1 MSADSDSHNPC
12 PCLGLYVIVDEGL
25 VGGKNLAHL
34 LNAALD
40 GGADAIQFRA
50 KRLSKRGY
58 YEKAVSLLPVA
69 RRLGVPFFVND
80 HIDVA
85 LAISAD
91 GIHLGQNDLPCAAAR
106 ELVPSSMLLGISTHS
121 VSEAEKAV
129 ADGADYVAIGSVFP
143 TGTKENLEA
152 VVGLRMIGEVKSAV
166 GEAPLIAIGG
176 IDAANAGEVIRAG
189 ADGVAVASAVIS
201 ADDPG
206 SATRELKEIVRIE
219 LDRRETAR

>member
-1 MSADSDSHNPC
+1 MSADSDFRNSC

-25 VGGKNLAHL
+25 VGGENLAHL
-34 LNAALD
+34 FNAALD
-40 GGADAIQFRA
+40 GGVDAIQFRA
-50 KRLSKRGY
+50 KRLSKHTY

-106 ELVPSSMLLGISTHS
+106 KLVPSSMLLGISTHS

-129 ADGADYVAIGSVFP
+129 ADGADYIAIGAVFP

-152 VVGLRMIGEVKSAV
+152 VVGLQMIGQVKSAV
-166 GEAPLIAIGG
+166 GETPLIAIGG
-176 IDAANAGEVIRAG
+176 INAANAGEVIRAG

-206 SATRELKEIVRIE
+206 SATRELKEILRLE
-219 LDRRETAR
+219 LGRRETAR